1 MKSDVDINSLNDAEW
16 TRLLAMA
23 QAWLALVLDDGRV
36 VSADRCREL
45 RAELDAVANELGE
58 AQIYVLRMATPKM
71 RFCQGDML
79 DEALA
84 LEQLD
89 LTEVS
94 GAHYRSTALGR
105 AVIQIRKPQREGRR
119 W

>member
-1 MKSDVDINSLNDAEW
+1 MNPDIDINSLSDAEW

-45 RAELDAVANELGE
+45 RDELDATANELGE
-58 AQIYVLRMATPKM
+58 AQIYVLRMATPKL

-84 LEQLD
+84 LED
-89 LTEVS
+89 LGFTEVS
-94 GAHYRSTALGR
+94 GAYYCSTALGR
-105 AVIQIRKPQREGRR
+105 AVIEIRKPNRAGRT
-119 W
+119 